1 MTDTT
6 IQPGPNTDRQGQ
18 PPAQP
23 PAQPPVQP
31 PPQPPVKQPAPP
43 QPDLLQQAPPN
54 GNEPN
59 VIEYEP
65 TGDVSLDIALG
76 FFGKQGLGLDSPELA
91 EAAKGNFSYL
101 EAKFAGMG
109 DKAPAGWKE
118 HVNLAREAH
127 GRMEAARKTEFE
139 ALEKSIHEVVGGPEN
154 WKTVTA
160 FAHAQYGSDEVKFN
174 QVKAAINGGGLG
186 AVAMAAY
193 LHAQA
198 LGSKSA
204 GNIDGQRAVSTASIM
219 ASNGGLG
226 AITDPAVFKAEQRAL
241 MDKHGFHNYDKT
253 PEWQAL
259 LRRRAY

>member
-1 MTDTT
+1 MTDTAN
-6 IQPGPNTDRQGQ
+6 QPDPNTNPQGQ
-18 PPAQP
+18 PPAQQ
-23 PAQPPVQP
+23 QPPVQ
-31 PPQPPVKQPAPP
+31 QPAPP
-43 QPDLLQQAPPN
+43 QPDLLQQAPPTA
-54 GNEPN
+54 NEPN
-59 VIEYEP
+59 VVEYEP

-76 FFGKQGLGLDSPELA
+76 FFGRQGLGLDSPELA
-91 EAAKGNFSYL
+91 EAAKGNFAYL

-127 GRMEAARKTEFE
+127 GRMETARKTEFE

-174 QVKAAINGGGLG
+174 QVKDAINGGGIG

-204 GNIDGQRAVSTASIM
+204 GNIDGQQAVSTAGIM

-241 MDKHGFHNYDKT
+241 MDKHGFHHYDKT

>member
-1 MTDTT
+1 MTDTANH
-6 IQPGPNTDRQGQ
+6 PDPNTSPQGQ
-18 PPAQP
+18 PP
-23 PAQPPVQP
+23 VQ
-31 PPQPPVKQPAPP
+31 QPAPP
-43 QPDLLQQAPPN
+43 QPDLLQQAPPTAS
-54 GNEPN
+54 EPN
-59 VIEYEP
+59 VVEYEP

-76 FFGKQGLGLDSPELA
+76 FFGRQGLGLDSPELA
-91 EAAKGNFSYL
+91 EAAKGNFAYL

-118 HVNLAREAH
+118 HVNLARESH
-127 GRMEAARKTEFE
+127 TRMEATRKSDFE
-139 ALEKSIHEVVGGPEN
+139 ALEKSIHEVVGGAEN

-160 FAHAQYGSDEVKFN
+160 FAHSQYGADEAKFN
-174 QVKAAINGGGLG
+174 QVKDALNGGGLG

-204 GNIDGQRAVSTASIM
+204 GNIDGQQAVSTAGIM
-219 ASNGGLG
+219 AANGSLG